1 MPTHTIGSTPL
12 FRISLIASLISYSF
26 SVHSNEFS
34 EPVLA
39 PSQTDFGGV
48 GLMQMPSGRMAP
60 EGEFN
65 LGGSFNSEYHHY
77 TISLQL
83 MPWFESTIRYTKV
96 QDLLYSDD
104 AGFSGNNE
112 YTDKGIDFKIR
123 LLEENYWLPETSFGV
138 RDFGGTGLFDGEF
151 IAATKR
157 LSNLDFTLGIGWG
170 YIGQSGNSSNPFC
183 KVSDTY
189 CSRQGDFKGSGGSV
203 DFERWF
209 KGPASIYGGIEYQ
222 TPFQPLR
229 LKLEYDA
236 NDYSQDFPVTRG
248 NVDMTQHSPW
258 NVGALYRLGNWG
270 DIKASYQRGDTF
282 TLGLNL
288 TTNFNQMKAI
298 WRDET
303 KPEYEPEPAQHT
315 AYVDWDKVA
324 QDLEKNAGY
333 KETTV
338 HTNNSEITVTGKQI
352 KYRDRN
358 EAHERAA
365 TVLANSA
372 PSYIKQYRIIETNQG
387 LETTETIIDAN
398 KFKQVANQEY
408 INSRITDAT
417 SISEPQAPSGQE
429 VANRQERWDYSVS
442 PTLAQSFGSAENFYL
457 YSIGL
462 NTASNYWLTDNLEVS
477 GSIYFNLADNYD
489 EFNYII
495 SSKGAST
502 GTPRVRS
509 LFRSYV
515 HDNPIRMSHL
525 QLTWFEQLSD
535 EFYAQAYAGY
545 LEMMFG
551 GVGSEILYRPMDS
564 NWALGLDMNIVK
576 QRDPDSWFNFF
587 EEDFQRSEEDGRI
600 YQVLTQGVT
609 GHLTGYY
616 MPQWSFLESTLLK
629 VSAGQFLGGDKGAR
643 FDFSKQF
650 KSGVIA
656 GAYASFTNL
665 SAEEYG
671 EGSYTKG
678 FYISIPFDIMTVK
691 PSANRA
697 QINWQPLTR
706 DGGQMLG
713 KQNHLFEIT
722 DSRSPWY
729 GRPNQV
735 K

>member
-1 MPTHTIGSTPL
+1 MSTHTIGSTPL
-12 FRISLIASLISYSF
+12 FRFSLIASLISYSF

-60 EGEFN
+60 EGEFS
-65 LGGSFNSEYHHY
+65 LGGSFNDEYQMY
-77 TISLQL
+77 SISLQL
-83 MPWFESTIRYTKV
+83 LPWFESTIRYTNV
-96 QDLLYSDD
+96 QDLLYSGDP
-104 AGFSGNNE
+104 GFSGSNKLS
-112 YTDKGIDFKIR
+112 DKGIDFKIR
-123 LLEENYWLPETSFGV
+123 LLEENYWLPETSIGF
-138 RDFGGTGLFDGEF
+138 RDFGGTGIFDGEF

-157 LSNLDFTLGIGWG
+157 FNNIDFTLGIGWG
-170 YIGQSGNSSNPFC
+170 YIGQSGNITNPFC
-183 KVSDTY
+183 KASDSF
-189 CSRQGDFKGSGGSV
+189 CSRQDNFKGSGGSV

-209 KGPASIYGGIEYQ
+209 TGPAAIFGGIEYQ
-222 TPFQPLR
+222 TPYQPLR
-229 LKLEYDA
+229 LKVEYDG
-236 NDYSQDFPVTRG
+236 NDYSSDWPQVRG
-248 NVDMTQHSPW
+248 GKDMPQHTPL
-258 NVGALYRLGNWG
+258 NVGLLYRLGNWG

-365 TVLANSA
+365 TVLANST

-387 LETTETIIDAN
+387 LETTETIIDAD

-462 NTASNYWLTDNLEVS
+462 NTASNYWLTDSLEVS

-495 SSKGAST
+495 SSKGASA

-515 HDNPIRMSHL
+515 HDNPVRMSHL

-535 EFYAQAYAGY
+535 ELYAQAYGGY

-551 GVGSEILYRPMDS
+551 GIGSEILYRPMNT
-564 NWALGLDMNIVK
+564 NWAIGLDMNIVK

-587 EEDFQRSEEDGRI
+587 EEDFQRSEEDGRV
-600 YQVLTQGVT
+600 YQVLTQGAT

-616 MPQWSFLESTLLK
+616 MPQWGFLENTLLK
-629 VSAGQFLGGDKGAR
+629 ISAGQFLGGDKGAR

-678 FYISIPFDIMTVK
+678 FYVSIPFDIMTVK

-713 KQNHLFEIT
+713 KQNHLFEVT

>member
-1 MPTHTIGSTPL
+1 MSIRTTCSQPL
-12 FRISLIASLISYSF
+12 FKISLIASLITYSL
-26 SVHSNEFS
+26 SAHSNEFDDVTLS
-34 EPVLA
+34 

-60 EGEFN
+60 EGELN
-65 LGGSFNSEYHHY
+65 LGGSFNNEYQMY
-77 TISLQL
+77 SISLQL
-83 MPWFESTIRYTKV
+83 LPWFESTIRYTNV

-104 AGFSGNNE
+104 PGFSGSNKLS
-112 YTDKGIDFKIR
+112 DKGIDFKIR
-123 LLEENYWLPETSFGV
+123 LLEESYWLPETSIGF
-138 RDFGGTGLFDGEF
+138 RDFGGTGIFDGEF

-157 LSNLDFTLGIGWG
+157 FGNLDFTLGMGWG
-170 YIGQSGNSSNPFC
+170 YIGQSGNITNPFC
-183 KVSDTY
+183 KASDSF
-189 CSRQGDFKGSGGSV
+189 CSRQDGFKGSGGGV

-209 KGPASIYGGIEYQ
+209 TGPTAIFGGMEYQ
-222 TPFQPLR
+222 TPHQPLR
-229 LKLEYDA
+229 LKVEYDG
-236 NDYSQDFPVTRG
+236 NDYSSDWPLVRAGQ
-248 NVDMTQHSPW
+248 DMTQHTPW
-258 NVGALYRLGNWG
+258 NVGLLYRLGNWG
-270 DIKASYQRGDTF
+270 DIKASYQRGDTL

-298 WRDET
+298 WRDEE
-303 KPEYEPEPAQHT
+303 KPKYQPEPAQHT
-315 AYVDWDKVA
+315 AYVDWDKIA
-324 QDLEKNAGY
+324 QDIEKNAGY
-333 KETTV
+333 KDATV
-338 HTNNSEITVTGKQI
+338 HTNNSEITITGKQI

-365 TVLANSA
+365 TILANST
-372 PSYIKQYRIIETNQG
+372 PNYIKQYRIIETNQG
-387 LETTETIIDAN
+387 LKTNETTINAE
-398 KFKQVANQEY
+398 KFKQIANQEY
-408 INSRITDAT
+408 INAKITDAT
-417 SISEPQAPSGQE
+417 SDSEPQAPSGQE
-429 VANRQERWDYSVS
+429 VANKKEHWDYSIS

-462 NTASNYWLTDNLEVS
+462 NTASNYWLTDNLEIS

-495 SSKGAST
+495 SSKGASA

-515 HDNPIRMSHL
+515 HDNPVRMNHL
-525 QLTWFEQLSD
+525 QLTWFEQLSE
-535 EFYAQAYAGY
+535 EFYAQAYGGY

-551 GVGSEILYRPMDS
+551 GVGSEILYRPMNT

-616 MPQWSFLESTLLK
+616 MPHWSFLDSTLLK

-729 GRPNQV
+729 SRPNSV

>member
-1 MPTHTIGSTPL
+1 MSTRTTGSAP
-12 FRISLIASLISYSF
+12 FFKFSLIASLISCSF
-26 SVHSNEFS
+26 SVHSNVFS
-34 EPVLA
+34 KTVLN

-60 EGEFN
+60 EGELN

-83 MPWFESTIRYTKV
+83 MPWLESTIRYTKV
-96 QDLLYSDD
+96 QDLLYSNN
-104 AGFSGNNE
+104 AGFSGDNE

-123 LLEENYWLPETSFGV
+123 LLEESYWLPETSFGV

-157 LSNLDFTLGIGWG
+157 LGNLDFTLGMGWG

-209 KGPASIYGGIEYQ
+209 KGSASIYGGFEYQ

-248 NVDMTQHSPW
+248 NVDMTQHTPW
-258 NVGALYRLGNWG
+258 NIGALYRLGNWG
-270 DIKASYQRGDTF
+270 DIKVSYQRGDTF

-338 HTNNSEITVTGKQI
+338 HTNNSEITVIGKQI

-387 LETTETIIDAN
+387 LETTETIIDAD
-398 KFKQVANQEY
+398 KFKQIANQEY

-495 SSKGAST
+495 SSKGASA

-515 HDNPIRMSHL
+515 HDNPVRMSHL

-535 EFYAQAYAGY
+535 EFYAQAYGGY

-551 GVGSEILYRPMDS
+551 GIGSEILYRPMNT
-564 NWALGLDMNIVK
+564 NWAIGLDMNIVK
-576 QRDPDSWFNFF
+576 QRNPDSWFNFF
-587 EEDFQRSEEDGRI
+587 EEDFQRSEEDGRV
-600 YQVLTQGVT
+600 YQVLTQGAT

-616 MPQWSFLESTLLK
+616 MPQWGFLDNTLLK
-629 VSAGQFLGGDKGAR
+629 ISAGQFLGGDKGAR

-697 QINWQPLTR
+697 QISWQPLTR

>member
-1 MPTHTIGSTPL
+1 
-12 FRISLIASLISYSF
+12 
-26 SVHSNEFS
+26 
-34 EPVLA
+34 
-39 PSQTDFGGV
+39 
-48 GLMQMPSGRMAP
+48 MQMPSGRMAP
-60 EGEFN
+60 EGAFN
-65 LGGSFNSEYHHY
+65 LGGTLNNEYQMY
-77 TISLQL
+77 SISLQL
-83 MPWFESTIRYTKV
+83 LPWFESTIRYTNV

-104 AGFSGNNE
+104 PSFSGSNKLS
-112 YTDKGIDFKIR
+112 DKGIDFKIR
-123 LLEENYWLPETSFGV
+123 LLEESYWIPETSVGF
-138 RDFGGTGLFDGEF
+138 RDFGGTGIFDGEF
-151 IAATKR
+151 VAATKR
-157 LSNLDFTLGIGWG
+157 FNNLDFTLGIGWG
-170 YIGQSGNSSNPFC
+170 YIGQSGNITNPFC
-183 KVSDTY
+183 KVSDKF
-189 CSRQGDFKGSGGSV
+189 CSRQDGFKGSGGGV

-209 KGPASIYGGIEYQ
+209 AGPSAIFGGIEYQ
-222 TPFQPLR
+222 TPYQPLR
-229 LKLEYDA
+229 LKVEYDG
-236 NDYSQDFPVTRG
+236 NDYSSDWPQIRAG
-248 NVDMTQHSPW
+248 QDMTQHTPW
-258 NVGALYRLGNWG
+258 NVGLLYRLGNWG
-270 DIKASYQRGDTF
+270 DIKASYQRGDTL

-298 WRDET
+298 WRDEK
-303 KPEYEPEPAQHT
+303 KPEYKPEPAQHT

-324 QDLEKNAGY
+324 HDIEKNAGY
-333 KETTV
+333 KDVTV
-338 HTNNSEITVTGKQI
+338 HTNNSEITITGKQI

-365 TVLANSA
+365 TVLANSL
-372 PSYIKQYRIIETNQG
+372 PSYIKQYRIIEINQG
-387 LETTETIIDAN
+387 LETTETAIDAD
-398 KFKQVANQEY
+398 KFKQIANQEY
-408 INSRITDAT
+408 INARMIDAT

-429 VANRQERWDYSVS
+429 VANKKERWDYSIS
-442 PTLAQSFGSAENFYL
+442 PTLSQSFGSAENFYL

-462 NTASNYWLTDNLEVS
+462 NTASNYWLSNNLEIS

-495 SSKGAST
+495 SSNGASA

-515 HDNPIRMSHL
+515 HDNPVRMNHL
-525 QLTWFEQLSD
+525 QLTWFEQLSE
-535 EFYAQAYAGY
+535 EFYAQAYGGY

-551 GVGSEILYRPMDS
+551 GIGSEILYRPMNT
-564 NWALGLDMNIVK
+564 NWAVGLDMNIVK

-600 YQVLTQGVT
+600 YQVLTQGMT

-616 MPQWSFLESTLLK
+616 MPQWGFLESTLLK

-678 FYISIPFDIMTVK
+678 FYVSIPFDIMTVK

>member
-1 MPTHTIGSTPL
+1 MSIRTTDSKPL
-12 FRISLIASLISYSF
+12 FKFSLITSLVAYSL
-26 SVHSNEFS
+26 SAHSNQFS
-34 EPVLA
+34 EVTPT

-48 GLMQMPSGRMAP
+48 GLMQMPSGRMAL

-65 LGGSFNSEYHHY
+65 LGGSFNNEYHHY

-83 MPWFESTIRYTKV
+83 MPWFESTIRYTKA

-104 AGFSGNNE
+104 AGFSGDNE

-123 LLEENYWLPETSFGV
+123 LLEESYWLPETSLGI

-157 LSNLDFTLGIGWG
+157 FGNLDFTLGIGWG
-170 YIGQSGNSSNPFC
+170 YVGQSGNTTNPFC
-183 KVSDTY
+183 KVSDNY
-189 CSRQGDFKGSGGSV
+189 CSRQSDFKGSGGSV

-209 KGPASIYGGIEYQ
+209 KGPSSIYGGLEYQ

-236 NDYSQDFPVTRG
+236 NDYSRDFPVTSG
-248 NVDMTQHSPW
+248 NVDMTQHTPW
-258 NVGALYRLGNWG
+258 NVGLLYRLGNWG
-270 DIKASYQRGDTF
+270 DIKASYQRGDTL
-282 TLGLNL
+282 TVGLNL
-288 TTNFNQMKAI
+288 TTNFNQMKAT
-298 WRDET
+298 WRDEE
-303 KPEYEPEPAQHT
+303 KPEYQPEPAQHT
-315 AYVDWDKVA
+315 AYVDWDKIA
-324 QDLEKNAGY
+324 QDIKKNAGY
-333 KETTV
+333 KDVTV
-338 HTNNSEITVTGKQI
+338 HTNNSEITITGKQI

-365 TVLANSA
+365 TILANST
-372 PSYIKQYRIIETNQG
+372 PNYIKQYRIIETNQG
-387 LETTETIIDAN
+387 LKTNETTINAE
-398 KFKQVANQEY
+398 KFKQIANQEY
-408 INSRITDAT
+408 INAQIIDAT
-417 SISEPQAPSGQE
+417 SVSEPQAPSGQE
-429 VANRQERWDYSVS
+429 VANKKEHWDYSIS

-462 NTASNYWLTDNLEVS
+462 NTASNFWLTDNLEIS
-477 GSIYFNLADNYD
+477 GSIYFNLTDNYD

-495 SSKGAST
+495 SSKGASA

-515 HDNPIRMSHL
+515 HDNPVRMNHL
-525 QLTWFEQLSD
+525 QLTWFEQLSE
-535 EFYAQAYAGY
+535 EFYAQAYGGY

-551 GVGSEILYRPMDS
+551 GIGSEILYRPMNT
-564 NWALGLDMNIVK
+564 NWALGLDINIVK

-587 EEDFQRSEEDGRI
+587 EEDFQRSEEDDRI
-600 YQVLTQGVT
+600 YQVLTQGMT

-616 MPQWSFLESTLLK
+616 MPQWNFLKSTLLK

-729 GRPNQV
+729 GRPNSV